1 MWPNFSMKTL
11 NNQYCSGICY
21 FPTKFEQYTFMLQ
34 NSTVDMNRRC
44 LSDHLVWS
52 PVVCCSDWQFTTCTE
67 VIAPVVSLMAGQL
80 EQWIL
85 HNLMVIS
92 IQDVKTPVNA
102 SNNSPSQDF
111 FYYDDQSTWSLELL
125 LLGSSNHWSPAP
137 LIISSREIRQS
148 LVFNVCTW
156 FNHLSGWRTFKSQD
170 VCSGRKEH
178 SNNWFCRHGLNSLIT
193 YFFKMA
199 YCSSL
204 EFSP

>member
-1 MWPNFSMKTL
+1 MKTL
-11 NNQYCSGICY
+11 NNQHCSWMCY

-52 PVVCCSDWQFTTCTE
+52 PVVVVVTDNLQPAQKSLLQLLVWWQ
-67 VIAPVVSLMAGQL
+67 VNWK
-80 EQWIL
+80 QWIL

-111 FYYDDQSTWSLELL
+111 SYYDDQSTWSLELL

-156 FNHLSGWRTFKSQD
+156 FNHLSGWRTFKS
-170 VCSGRKEH
+170 
-178 SNNWFCRHGLNSLIT
+178 
-193 YFFKMA
+193 
-199 YCSSL
+199 
-204 EFSP
+204 